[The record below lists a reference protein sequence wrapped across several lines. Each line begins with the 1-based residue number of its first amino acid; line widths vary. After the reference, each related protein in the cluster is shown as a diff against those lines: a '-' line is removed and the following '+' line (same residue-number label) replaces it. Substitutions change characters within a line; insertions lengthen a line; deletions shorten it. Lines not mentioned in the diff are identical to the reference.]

1 MIVPLAI
8 RVNEKAFVKQS
19 CISCRISS
27 KLSNHLNLWRSITN
41 LGSRVRS
48 NGPMLAEGLNQ
59 QPGFAEKS
67 LWFSARTAKALG
79 TFQKHGS
86 KFRIWSWLK
95 TCDVIVL
102 AVKPKRPRSTCR
114 SGECSWKRK
123 NTDFYC
129 GQCRNVRTRSQ
140 VAKGTSIIRAMPN
153 TPALVGEGMTALCG
167 GKSTTPEQL
176 RIAEEIF
183 SSLGQVVTIDESH
196 MNAVTGL
203 SGCGPAYL
211 YVVLES
217 LTDAGIKVGLPRH
230 VATQLAAQTVL
241 GAAKMLQV
249 TQKHP
254 AALKDE
260 VTTPAGC
267 TIDGL
272 LELEEGKLRVTLI
285 KAVVQATKRA
295 RALAKNAKTEGAK

>member
-1 MIVPLAI
+1 MAQHYKFGV
-8 RVNEKAFVKQS
+8 
-19 CISCRISS
+19 
-27 KLSNHLNLWRSITN
+27 
-41 LGSRVRS
+41 LGLGRMGRC
-48 NGPMLAEGLNQ
+48 LAEGLNQ

-67 LWFSARTAKALG
+67 LWFSARTRESVRDLPKTWKQVSNLE
-79 TFQKHGS
+79 
-86 KFRIWSWLK
+86 LVK

-102 AVKPKRPRSTCR
+102 AVKP
-114 SGECSWKRK
+114 
-123 NTDFYC
+123 
-129 GQCRNVRTRSQ
+129 QNVREVLAEVGHVLGKGKTLISIVASVSTSELEAQ
-140 VAKGTSIIRAMPN
+140 VAKGTSVVRAMPN

-176 RIAEEIF
+176 RLAEEIF
-183 SSLGQVVTIDESH
+183 SSLGQVVTVDESH